1 MWFVC
6 DGDLL
11 FFPSSSLCVFLSR
24 LMWRILSARLHSV
37 IASASAH
44 THTHRISL
52 LPPILLRCSI
62 TQQLGHFLSFSIRRK
77 EGRRLI
83 CSLDRAGASLCCCE
97 GKAFSQSSTISLFGN
112 ITENLYTIQLN
123 FLLAPN
129 SIDLNTHLLLFQQ
142 MLLYQI
148 SCL

>member
-11 FFPSSSLCVFLSR
+11 FFSLLSSSLCVFLSR

-52 LPPILLRCSI
+52 LPPILLRYGI

-83 CSLDRAGASLCCCE
+83 CSLDRAGA
-97 GKAFSQSSTISLFGN
+97 FS
-112 ITENLYTIQLN
+112 
-123 FLLAPN
+123 
-129 SIDLNTHLLLFQQ
+129 LLL
-142 MLLYQI
+142 
-148 SCL
+148 